1 MIRCTA
7 RRETNNQR
15 RWRSPAVD
23 RTEPLQLPGL
33 GGPRWRQRPR
43 QSAGWRPRPSSRT
56 KNCVGVIHRL
66 ARARPFPVPMLAFG
80 IVGGS
85 MTVDWHLADL
95 AVRVTGGLLCITC
108 ACLLFTLLKC
118 ATEGFGAVRRHGTG
132 NSGAGDVPNE
142 GTTTTEPSGTAH
154 QSHAVRA
161 ARDVIARA
169 GDRNNVRPEHVLFY
183 DFVTAAA
190 KAVLG
195 DPALAEKMGKQMK
208 ANVWRGSPEV
218 HRRPLAEAA

>member
-1 MIRCTA
+1 M
-7 RRETNNQR
+7 
-15 RWRSPAVD
+15 
-23 RTEPLQLPGL
+23 G
-33 GGPRWRQRPR
+33 
-43 QSAGWRPRPSSRT
+43 
-56 KNCVGVIHRL
+56 VG
-66 ARARPFPVPMLAFG
+66 
-80 IVGGS
+80 
-85 MTVDWHLADL
+85 MTVDWYLADL
-95 AVRVTGGLLCITC
+95 AVRAAGGLLLITF
-108 ACLLFTLLKC
+108 ACLLLSLLKKC
-118 ATEGFGAVRRHGTG
+118 AVDACGAVRGRATG
-132 NSGAGDVPNE
+132 NSDASGAPNEASATKGAGP
-142 GTTTTEPSGTAH
+142 TAY